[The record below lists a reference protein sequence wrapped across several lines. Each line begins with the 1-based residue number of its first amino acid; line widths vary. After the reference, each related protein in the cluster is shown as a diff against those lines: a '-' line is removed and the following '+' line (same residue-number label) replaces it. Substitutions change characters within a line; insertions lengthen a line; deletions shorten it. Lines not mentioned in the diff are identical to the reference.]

1 MRKATVTI
9 SYDEEKLKAL
19 EIYLSKRGMN
29 FDDELLKSI
38 DALYAKNVPTAVK
51 EFFEMKDEAAESAKK
66 EVKNNGKQRSTSAV

>member
-1 MRKATVTI
+1 MRKVNVTV

-19 EIYLSKRGMN
+19 EIYLTKRGMS

-38 DALYAKNVPTAVK
+38 DALYAKNVPSAVK

>member
-1 MRKATVTI
+1 MRKATVTVP
-9 SYDEEKLKAL
+9 YDEEKLKAL
-19 EIYLSKRGMN
+19 EIYLSKRGMI

-51 EFFEMKDEAAESAKK
+51 EFFEMKDEATESAKK